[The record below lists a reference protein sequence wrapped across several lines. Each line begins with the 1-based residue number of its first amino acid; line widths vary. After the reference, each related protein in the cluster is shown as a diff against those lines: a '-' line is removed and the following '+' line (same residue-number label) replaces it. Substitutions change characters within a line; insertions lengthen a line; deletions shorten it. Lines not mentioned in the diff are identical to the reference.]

1 MCPLSLRLPPPRF
14 TQDFD
19 MPNGLSDGCLEV
31 KKIDGLGQEIKSP
44 PIHCGANIGRVA
56 IG

>member
-1 MCPLSLRLPPPRF
+1 MCPFGRRLPLARLA
-14 TQDFD
+14 QDFN
-19 MPNGLSDGCLEV
+19 MANGLGYRRFQV
-31 KKIDGLGQEIKSP
+31 KKIDGLGKKIKSP